1 MASNNKKGGG
11 RTTAKGTQPPVKAP
25 KGAQAAARAGKGAPA
40 APAPQDVTNRQM
52 RRAGFDA
59 QPVNPQAAS
68 RLKLVLI
75 GLAVVTTLLV
85 LLLVFFFKV
94 SGTWI
99 GLLGLVAG
107 LGTGF
112 AVTTGRPPAIAE
124 RARPIAIGIA
134 AVGVIATAVGVWAT
148 SSGTFD
154 FHWPFVALLG
164 CGAGAFLAEIS
175 SQQMTPPD
183 GPPQSAVALLKRSG
197 AQRLDAPSTGGC
209 VWATRDAR
217 VRIIIGASIPDGS
230 SGDDALTHPNVRK
243 NRRRA
248 DLLKQRMAAL
258 NVESGVICVVD
269 QPITTVQ
276 DGDDLICSAAG
287 LTKALSRRAS
297 D

>member
-11 RTTAKGTQPPVKAP
+11 RTTAKGTQPPVKSP
-25 KGAQAAARAGKGAPA
+25 KGAQAAAGRVEKGPA
-40 APAPQDVTNRQM
+40 AAPQDVTNRQM

-59 QPVNPQAAS
+59 PAPNPQAAS

-75 GLAVVTTLLV
+75 IAGVVTALLV
-85 LLLVFFFKV
+85 GVLAFFFKV

-99 GLLGLVAG
+99 GVLGLIAG

-112 AVTTGRPPAIAE
+112 AVTTGKPEIIAT
-124 RARPIAIGIA
+124 RARPIAIGL
-134 AVGVIATAVGVWAT
+134 AVFGVLVTALGFWAT

-154 FHWPFVALLG
+154 FHWPFAALLG
-164 CGAGAFLAEIS
+164 CGGGAFLAEIS
-175 SQQMTPPD
+175 SQQMTPPE

-197 AQRLDAPSTGGC
+197 AQRLEAPATGGC
-209 VWATRDAR
+209 VWATRDAK
-217 VRIIIGASIPDGS
+217 VRIIIGASLPEGS

-269 QPITTVQ
+269 QPISTTQ

-287 LTKALSRRAS
+287 LSKALSR
-297 D
+297 

>member
-175 SQQMTPPD
+175 SQQMTPPES
-183 GPPQSAVALLKRSG
+183 PPQAAIALLRRTG
-197 AQRLDAPSTGGC
+197 AQPIPAPSTGSSL
-209 VWATRDAR
+209 WATPDGRIR
-217 VRIIIGASIPDGS
+217 VIVGASIGEGLSNEQILKDRNIRRSRQRGALVLRRMQGFGAEPGLTIVVDTGITTIRDGS
-230 SGDDALTHPNVRK
+230 DV
-243 NRRRA
+243 
-248 DLLKQRMAAL
+248 
-258 NVESGVICVVD
+258 
-269 QPITTVQ
+269 
-276 DGDDLICSAAG
+276 ICSAAQ
-287 LTKALSRRAS
+287 LNTVLSR
-297 D
+297 